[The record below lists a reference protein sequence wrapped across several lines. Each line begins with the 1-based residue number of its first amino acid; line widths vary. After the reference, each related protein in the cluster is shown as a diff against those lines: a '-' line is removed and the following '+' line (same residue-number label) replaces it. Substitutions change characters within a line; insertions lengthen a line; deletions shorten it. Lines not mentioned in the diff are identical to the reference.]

1 MGTKKQLLTSS
12 GISMN
17 TNVKS
22 ILWHDDTFFVI
33 VHTFLPGCFWN
44 WNCYWKTIFW
54 LYPPCRVVRQQF
66 HSFACNNIFT
76 FFSCKNLTFW
86 IYLPKRETTSL
97 KNQIFTF
104 SRGSFNIPVSS
115 YSWRAMFLF
124 GCFQLFP
131 LKIVILNFC
140 SLIIFFQTNPF
151 QYLRSCIPLAFVH
164 HRNVFRL
171 LVVKVEV
178 WLFSGEVWVVTHTH
192 VTSPL
197 TGQDGADWDSPSSE
211 MSRRHLALF
220 WGHMLWWRLLVSIN
234 IDIVVKKTRPKH
246 IKWHDSFLQISKWTF
261 ASYVW

>member
-1 MGTKKQLLTSS
+1 MMIHSLSLYILSCLDVSGTEIVIGKQFFDCILLVELCDSNFIALHATTFSLFFHA
-12 GISMN
+12 
-17 TNVKS
+17 K
-22 ILWHDDTFFVI
+22 ILHF
-33 VHTFLPGCFWN
+33 C
-44 WNCYWKTIFW
+44 
-54 LYPPCRVVRQQF
+54 
-66 HSFACNNIFT
+66 
-76 FFSCKNLTFW
+76 

-115 YSWRAMFLF
+115 YSWRSKFLF
-124 GCFQLFP
+124 GSFQLFP

-197 TGQDGADWDSPSSE
+197 TGQDGAGLDSPSSE

-246 IKWHDSFLQISKWTF
+246 IKCHDSFLQISKWTF